1 MNARGPRPESGAER
15 FDLTA
20 REVEIVNLVSDG
32 LTNRD
37 IGLRLHLSPKTV
49 EVHLGRVY
57 TKVGVSGRTALAGVW
72 AAAARD

>member
-1 MNARGPRPESGAER
+1 M
-15 FDLTA
+15 TA

-37 IGLRLHLSPKTV
+37 IGLRLHLSPRTV

-57 TKVGVSGRTALAGVW
+57 AKVGVSGRAALAGVW